1 MASEIEKAPRLAK
14 TFEDASDSPPMR
26 CQDGALTVPRRLLDA
41 PRHSNTPQSSHYT
54 PPRAPPERPGGARGV
69 PGMPSRRAQDGP
81 RRFWDVILVPF
92 GILQRAQVASKSYM
106 TGRSCGAFWD
116 ATDGPISLQIVSR
129 TTFLLSYEKLWN
141 YYFKSYW
148 TGRAF
153 GAFWD
158 AAEGPNSL
166 QVVSCTMFL
175 LKIRKALNL
184 LVWNMTAMIRW
195 RPNRPRRPRDA
206 PRQLQ
211 DAPKL
216 TLGGGIVPAPPEG
229 RQAARLQI
237 VSYTPNTTLILLFG
251 LVIVGSGAIRSSLPL
266 PSGLCP
272 SRAPWINLSNYFERL
287 RVPFGMCFLGLGSDS
302 ARNSMQIHGFL
313 F

>member
-1 MASEIEKAPRLAK
+1 M
-14 TFEDASDSPPMR
+14 
-26 CQDGALTVPRRLLDA
+26 
-41 PRHSNTPQSSHYT
+41 
-54 PPRAPPERPGGARGV
+54 
-69 PGMPSRRAQDGP
+69 
-81 RRFWDVILVPF
+81 PF

-106 TGRSCGAFWD
+106 MGRSCGAFWD

-129 TTFLLSYEKLWN
+129 TTFLLSCEKLWN

-175 LKIRKALNL
+175 LKIRKALDL

-195 RPNRPRRPRDA
+195 RPNRPGRPRDA

-216 TLGGGIVPAPPEG
+216 TLGGGNCASPPGRSAGCPPPNRILYPKYHVDITFWPCHCWLWRDPLLSSFAEWAVP
-229 RQAARLQI
+229 Q
-237 VSYTPNTTLILLFG
+237 
-251 LVIVGSGAIRSSLPL
+251 
-266 PSGLCP
+266 
-272 SRAPWINLSNYFERL
+272 
-287 RVPFGMCFLGLGSDS
+287 
-302 ARNSMQIHGFL
+302 
-313 F
+313 